1 MEAPFDINSD
11 AAPHPRHVGDASRSR
26 HEEAQIQLPNDKG
39 KAVELLRPAMA
50 TFKKLGDLNGSQ
62 MAEEVLQRA
71 TAVPVARPVEPT
83 STSDVAALTGMPEQV
98 VSKKLERHSVR
109 SLIMDLAKD
118 AVASEDSTECWGV
131 LMDMGMDSLTSV
143 AFRNDLSNRF
153 QLDLPASLI
162 FEYPSVGEL
171 TKLVVSMSEQS
182 ISGGVWTGGLSRS
195 STVTGPTGGAASG
208 AVVPSASTDA
218 LKDFFQTCT
227 GLTSLCGFMVVFCWV
242 VIDSELADESI
253 LIGGCLT
260 VVGLG
265 LFGLG
270 VRFGL
275 MPLSEEVGRAL
286 LEKTSKQVVYIL
298 VFLLGFL
305 CNATEPTVWS
315 LSATVRQ
322 LYSSQGALSLG
333 ARRMVMLTDHPVVT
347 LFWLSVSVGLATLL
361 GCARL
366 MYKLNIKK
374 VIFGVTTGML
384 VFTIACANITGS
396 LPAVAGFAWDMAA
409 GTSGAVSSPILLGLG
424 IGMSSR
430 DRRRLSD
437 QEDGGSAWS
446 AGFGVLAFSVL
457 LPVATMWLVTMG
469 MGEGEDTMFGDKTM
483 GLGPLAQ
490 TARGGRLPKPKR
502 FEEVLATSWAT
513 ASCTLGPISGLLL
526 LIHFVLF
533 YRELGTLPELSTI
546 LLSLAACFLGIAIF
560 TMGFSVMSS
569 TWAGLSE
576 EMLQGVEPN
585 RSTWHILAWDSCLEM
600 GLVPLGDRA
609 ALQLAHAKYIYLAP
623 EDPRPLTCLIVISS
637 YGFFVGVFAA
647 WCEPQLKT
655 LVKTVESLSGD
666 TFERD
671 TWPKASLTRLQIF
684 QRKGRHRAE
693 LGHDGRSLKA
703 TSQKVH
709 RKQQVFCIDVILM
722 PCLPLVDVL
731 SVGYTLCL
739 LLTLIADEATVA
751 IAWDTA
757 GLTTGPVMVPLL
769 SRSGLRFVS
778 YGWPPE
784 ECFGIVSCVT
794 LGAVCSVLSNGV
806 IRSQAVHLGRS
817 RSSTWTD
824 AGRHARTG
832 ERPAGRSKGSKEGCK
847 TRRDSHQRHGNAGKG
862 KGGKGVKGG
871 CPPSSDEIP
880 EARREEL
887 RAELEEFV
895 ASESKQLQMPTS
907 ITGLERK
914 FLHEQAEL
922 RSLTTQSF
930 GQGRERYL
938 CIFKQEQAV
947 IEEAAP
953 ARGIPARWKMY
964 GDHMTICLGPLS
976 DPTTEDFRSV
986 AETVQKQISRYQE
999 TGIERE
1005 RDAKNPCFAHD
1016 AKEQQR
1022 FELQVVSLGHNDDA
1036 IAVGVIGCTSCNRN
1050 PHITVA
1056 TAPQIPPNASNMIK
1070 KWTMLPSTEQLTLVG
1085 HLKQLGAGDARAQ
1098 RAAPAAAAG
1107 APEAEPAAEVEAEV
1121 TEESFA
1127 SHSWHGRRFKL
1138 GCVDGSDA
1146 VDWFGVGP
1154 PPGYSTRGDLL
1165 DREDKAVC
1173 CGGELFSPRDV
1184 VNPLTLP
1191 GGVTVP
1197 QAYVYTFRLAEGP
1210 PCYAP
1215 SHSRFAFLPL
1225 EGNTRSPK
1233 TKVSGAEKD
1242 EKDCCYGMYHMEK
1255 KQGQDYYT
1263 YWMDGTCAAYLH
1275 SVCSLDSF

>member
-1 MEAPFDINSD
+1 M
-11 AAPHPRHVGDASRSR
+11 ASTVSSR
-26 HEEAQIQLPNDKG
+26 
-39 KAVELLRPAMA
+39 
-50 TFKKLGDLNGSQ
+50 
-62 MAEEVLQRA
+62 
-71 TAVPVARPVEPT
+71 
-83 STSDVAALTGMPEQV
+83 
-98 VSKKLERHSVR
+98 
-109 SLIMDLAKD
+109 
-118 AVASEDSTECWGV
+118 
-131 LMDMGMDSLTSV
+131 
-143 AFRNDLSNRF
+143 
-153 QLDLPASLI
+153 
-162 FEYPSVGEL
+162 
-171 TKLVVSMSEQS
+171 S

-361 GCARL
+361 GWLALRSDAPTVLGARL

-483 GLGPLAQ
+483 GLG
-490 TARGGRLPKPKR
+490 LPKPKR

-560 TMGFSVMSS
+560 TMG
-569 TWAGLSE
+569 
-576 EMLQGVEPN
+576 
-585 RSTWHILAWDSCLEM
+585 LEM

-666 TFERD
+666 TFEREQLMLVV
-671 TWPKASLTRLQIF
+671 T
-684 QRKGRHRAE
+684 
-693 LGHDGRSLKA
+693 LGVGCGSALGFV
-703 TSQKVH
+703 KV
-709 RKQQVFCIDVILM
+709 FFG
-722 PCLPLVDVL
+722 LPLVDVL

-817 RSSTWTD
+817 RSSTWT
-824 AGRHARTG
+824 
-832 ERPAGRSKGSKEGCK
+832 EM
-847 TRRDSHQRHGNAGKG
+847 RR
-862 KGGKGVKGG
+862 
-871 CPPSSDEIP
+871 I
-880 EARREEL
+880 
-887 RAELEEFV
+887 
-895 ASESKQLQMPTS
+895 
-907 ITGLERK
+907 
-914 FLHEQAEL
+914 
-922 RSLTTQSF
+922 
-930 GQGRERYL
+930 
-938 CIFKQEQAV
+938 
-947 IEEAAP
+947 
-953 ARGIPARWKMY
+953 
-964 GDHMTICLGPLS
+964 
-976 DPTTEDFRSV
+976 
-986 AETVQKQISRYQE
+986 
-999 TGIERE
+999 
-1005 RDAKNPCFAHD
+1005 
-1016 AKEQQR
+1016 
-1022 FELQVVSLGHNDDA
+1022 VS
-1036 IAVGVIGCTSCNRN
+1036 
-1050 PHITVA
+1050 
-1056 TAPQIPPNASNMIK
+1056 
-1070 KWTMLPSTEQLTLVG
+1070 
-1085 HLKQLGAGDARAQ
+1085 
-1098 RAAPAAAAG
+1098 
-1107 APEAEPAAEVEAEV
+1107 
-1121 TEESFA
+1121 
-1127 SHSWHGRRFKL
+1127 
-1138 GCVDGSDA
+1138 
-1146 VDWFGVGP
+1146 
-1154 PPGYSTRGDLL
+1154 
-1165 DREDKAVC
+1165 
-1173 CGGELFSPRDV
+1173 
-1184 VNPLTLP
+1184 
-1191 GGVTVP
+1191 
-1197 QAYVYTFRLAEGP
+1197 
-1210 PCYAP
+1210 
-1215 SHSRFAFLPL
+1215 
-1225 EGNTRSPK
+1225 
-1233 TKVSGAEKD
+1233 
-1242 EKDCCYGMYHMEK
+1242 
-1255 KQGQDYYT
+1255 
-1263 YWMDGTCAAYLH
+1263 
-1275 SVCSLDSF
+1275 